1 MNKKSYITPTTMVEL
16 VKTRIALMQAS
27 VYFYR
32 DKETTDNVEQLSR
45 RGGSVWHD
53 EDEDEYY

>member
-1 MNKKSYITPTTMVEL
+1 
-16 VKTRIALMQAS
+16 MQAS

-32 DKETTDNVEQLSR
+32 NKETYVSDEQLSR

-53 EDEDEYY
+53 DEEDECY